1 MPNEIPVKTSA
12 DSFHRPQIPEKS
24 VPRGVYDLTVQ

>member
-12 DSFHRPQIPEKS
+12 DSFHRLQIPEKS
-24 VPRGVYDLTVQ
+24 VPPMALLI